1 MKAHACPSSA
11 IALGPFL
18 TSIPLSREVNI
29 DQESLPKSSDDVTT
43 RSGAVMR
50 SVAGLAEPRPTQAVM
65 VRLGRM
71 ISMIRTPR
79 RRRAWWRGLT
89 LLTMLCQHSPRHDRI
104 RLQGPTL
111 PPGCVMVARYT
122 SR

>member
-1 MKAHACPSSA
+1 MKAQASTSST
-11 IALGPFL
+11 IALKPFL
-18 TSIPLSREVNI
+18 TSMPLSREVNV
-29 DQESLPKSSDDVTT
+29 EHEGLRKLSDDVTT
-43 RSGAVMR
+43 RSGAVIR
-50 SVAGLAEPRPTQAVM
+50 SLAGLAQPKPAQPVM

-79 RRRAWWRGLT
+79 RRCAWWRGLT
-89 LLTMLCQHSPRHDRI
+89 LLTMLCQHSPSHDR
-104 RLQGPTL
+104 LCWQGPTL